1 MLITGRQEKILGAVV
16 EKYIKTGRP
25 VGSKFLA
32 ENGDWGVSSATLRAE
47 MTELEEAGFLYQP
60 HTSAGRIPT
69 DQGFRYFVDC
79 LMDRR
84 RRDLSEKEIRS
95 LQVELLKLKAQ
106 NRLLSRSVAK
116 LLAEMSGNLAV
127 SGAPERQ
134 DFFQSGVSEL
144 MAEPEFKNL
153 DSLGRLAEV
162 LDYLEENAQRLFSE
176 VARSKEPRILIGRES
191 PLVIAE
197 ECSMVVAKCYFGGT
211 EEGLVAI
218 IGPKRM
224 RYARNVAMIDAVQ
237 KILNENLLA
246 AGLIIAIAP
255 GIIS

>member
-1 MLITGRQEKILGAVV
+1 MTERQAEILGAVV
-16 EKYIKTGRP
+16 EEYIKTGRP
-25 VGSKFLA
+25 VGSKLLA
-32 ENGDWGVSSATLRAE
+32 ESHDWGVSSATLRAE
-47 MTELEEAGFLYQP
+47 MLDLEDEGFLYQP

-69 DQGFRYFVDC
+69 DRGFRYFVDL
-79 LMDRR
+79 LMERR
-84 RRDLSEKEIRS
+84 RRDLTEKELCA

-127 SGAPERQ
+127 SGAPNRQ
-134 DFFQSGVSEL
+134 DFFQAGVGEL

-162 LDYLEENAQRLFSE
+162 LDYLEENAQRLFRE
-176 VARSKEPRILIGRES
+176 VEKTDETRILIGRES
-191 PLVIAE
+191 PLAIAE
-197 ECSMVVAKCYFGGT
+197 ECSMVVSKCHFDGK

-224 RYARNVAMIDAVQ
+224 HYSRNVAMIDAVQ
-237 KILNENLLA
+237 KILNENLLL
-246 AGLIIAIAP
+246 GVLVILAP
-255 GIIS
+255 GYF